1 MESKNQWKEG
11 HKLDSV
17 MNVLLIVLALGVLG
31 LGAVEMSVDQARID
45 EPTQQT

>member
-1 MESKNQWKEG
+1 MKSKNRWNQS

-31 LGAVEMSVDQARID
+31 LGAVGMSIDQSRIED
-45 EPTQQT
+45 STQQT